1 MIAEVKMLNLQAC
14 AAAWPEQLFAAAGA
28 GESVE
33 LIAASRAEEM
43 HDLAGIGKVM
53 LGLTLAHLGEGDEG
67 FLEHSLRVTDE
78 HRQGA
83 RTGTLRLMSA
93 DLELSVDDALNLVLS
108 TGDGAC
114 VLALLDFAESEG
126 VDLLSEARGVASML
140 GLGSMQLS
148 GVERGESWGEG
159 LLGET
164 TPAQTLR
171 LLRTLGTP
179 AELNAESANLSGLS
193 VETRHRVQGWMSKV
207 FEPAGLAAALP
218 GFGPYRVPHQTVS
231 GWEVTARGLER
242 GYSSVLSLPTESG
255 EWVHVAAHLPAS
267 SAGVVSARDASA
279 VLGSLG
285 LSAYR
290 ASGMSSA

>member
-1 MIAEVKMLNLQAC
+1 MITEVKTLNLQEC
-14 AAAWPEQLFAAAGA
+14 AAAWPELQFAAGD
-28 GESVE
+28 ESDE
-33 LIAASRAEEM
+33 LIAASRSGEM
-43 HDLAGIGKVM
+43 HDLAGIGKLV
-53 LGLTLAHLGEGDEG
+53 LGLTLGHLGEGDEG

-78 HRQGA
+78 HRRGA

-126 VDLLSEARGVASML
+126 VDLLAEARGVASML
-140 GLGSMQLS
+140 GLSSMQLS

-164 TPAQTLR
+164 TPAETLR
-171 LLRTLGTP
+171 LLRTLRAP
-179 AELNAESANLSGLS
+179 ADLNAESAAPSGLS
-193 VETRHRVQGWMSKV
+193 AETRHRGQGWMSKV
-207 FEPAGLAAALP
+207 FEPAGLASALP
-218 GFGPYRVPHQTVS
+218 GFGPKRVPHQTVS

-267 SAGVVSARDASA
+267 TAGVVSARDASA
-279 VLGSLG
+279 VLGTLG

-290 ASGMSSA
+290 AFGTSPA